1 MLVFKARWLVFAF
14 SAMGAACSYAP
25 HPGEGKQECY
35 KGLCSDGYVCAHD
48 NRCYSAGKAPVT
60 PGTGGVGTG
69 GVMGGIGGSG
79 AGGTI
84 VIGSDAGIPGAGGT
98 STCQP
103 RSATGNSPLIDNMAD
118 GDGAIILQDG
128 RSGGWYTYNDNT
140 GTQTPAAP
148 QVAAGQGQICTSGF
162 GFIDWGAGLGVS
174 LDADATKSCDYDGSI
189 YKGISFWIEGVA
201 VGGEVRF
208 TVQTSNIASSNA
220 GGTCVASGTT
230 NDCDDTYGANL
241 VSTTAGISCTT
252 AVLIKGENNSWVEGT
267 GIK

>member
-1 MLVFKARWLVFAF
+1 
-14 SAMGAACSYAP
+14 
-25 HPGEGKQECY
+25 
-35 KGLCSDGYVCAHD
+35 
-48 NRCYSAGKAPVT
+48 
-60 PGTGGVGTG
+60 
-69 GVMGGIGGSG
+69 
-79 AGGTI
+79 
-84 VIGSDAGIPGAGGT
+84 
-98 STCQP
+98 
-103 RSATGNSPLIDNMAD
+103 MAD

-252 AVLIKGENNSWVEGT
+252 AVMSWTCGPLTGTTGPIAVSIPFLNMSQEGWGRPIPNFDRT
-267 GIK
+267 RMLGLQWQFKLNTSFNICLHNVSFF